1 MGDWLVVIPSYK
13 RVALLKAKT
22 LAVLKK
28 YEIPKEKI
36 YVFVADED
44 EAIAYKEGVGE
55 DVGHIIVGIRGLVAV
70 RNYIHNYFPKGQRFV
85 SFDDDV
91 TGFIEMDTLHQK
103 FVLGSL
109 KDTIDRGFAECEK
122 SGAKFWGVYPIA
134 NPYFMKP
141 KVSYDFKFVIGSFWG
156 CINPGDE
163 IVVDIGIGDCKED
176 YQRCILFWIRD
187 KIIVRLNNVA
197 LQTATYKSP
206 GGLNDGGRLER
217 ERAAVKAMM
226 ERWGGTYIRIN
237 GKRKSKYPEL
247 SLIKQK
253 TSNVIAEGPLE
264 SFRGRV
270 TFE

>member
-1 MGDWLVVIPSYK
+1 MGDWIVVIPSYK
-13 RVALLKAKT
+13 RVAVLKSKT

-36 YVFVADED
+36 YVFVADTE
-44 EAIAYKEGVGE
+44 ELAAYTEGVGE

-70 RNYIHNYFPKGQRFV
+70 RNYIHKYFPKGQRFV

-91 TGFIEMDTLHQK
+91 TGFIEYVTPK
-103 FVLGSL
+103 ESIVLPSL
-109 KDTIDRGFAECEK
+109 KETIDRGFAECDK
-122 SGAKFWGVYPIA
+122 SGAALWGVYPIA
-134 NPYFMKP
+134 NAFFMKP

-163 IVVDIGIGDCKED
+163 IVINIGSGEKED

-187 KIIVRLNNVA
+187 KKIVRINNVA
-197 LQTATYKSP
+197 LKTATYKTP
-206 GGLNDGGRLER
+206 GGLNDGARLER
-217 ERAAVKAMM
+217 ERATVKAMM
-226 ERWGGTYIRIN
+226 ELWGGTYIRLN
-237 GKRKSKYPEL
+237 PKRKSRYPEL

-264 SFRGRV
+264 SFRGRK

>member
-1 MGDWLVVIPSYK
+1 MADWIVVIPSYK
-13 RVALLKAKT
+13 RVAVLKSKT

-36 YVFVADED
+36 YVFVADTE
-44 EAIAYKEGVGE
+44 ELAAYTEGVGE
-55 DVGHIIVGIRGLVAV
+55 DVGHIIVGIRGLLAV
-70 RNYIHNYFPKGQRFV
+70 RKYIHKYFPKGQRFV

-91 TGFIEMDTLHQK
+91 TGFIEYVTPK
-103 FVLGSL
+103 ESIVLPSL
-109 KDTIDRGFAECEK
+109 KETIDRGFAECDK
-122 SGAKFWGVYPIA
+122 SGAALWGVYPIA
-134 NPYFMKP
+134 NAFFMKP

-163 IVVDIGIGDCKED
+163 IVINIGSGEKED

-187 KIIVRLNNVA
+187 KKIVRINNVA
-197 LQTATYKSP
+197 LKTATYKTP
-206 GGLNDGGRLER
+206 GGLNDGARLER
-217 ERAAVKAMM
+217 ERATVKTMM
-226 ERWGGTYIRIN
+226 ELWGGTYIRLN
-237 GKRKSKYPEL
+237 PKRKSGYPEL

-264 SFRGRV
+264 SFRGRK